1 MDDRLHSET
10 DTKRMKPVVRSM
22 VLGDLVFL
30 AVFQLLD
37 MQGMISEEISTFSA
51 AVAAIVM
58 IYAMVVQFKAEK
70 DTSTGS
76 GRRLWWTYIRMS
88 KKASHRSDAFFICV
102 LDKKIYNSK
111 K

>member
-1 MDDRLHSET
+1 MAQHTKRKSSGAKQQKKQVVEMDDRLHSET

-76 GRRLWWTYIRMS
+76 GRRL
-88 KKASHRSDAFFICV
+88 
-102 LDKKIYNSK
+102 
-111 K
+111 